1 MKLSYILFAAFAVL
15 LLASS
20 VTAMEAEVDMEA
32 EGDMA
37 VDHPRHH
44 HERLGRNGQPCH
56 PQCRWQCDDPS
67 CPAQCHPV
75 CERPKCQV
83 HCEETPCAACKIHCD
98 KPQCNIRCP
107 KDVCE
112 SDDCPKCETVCA
124 PAKCRTACTAPNAV
138 CTPMCEETKCD
149 WKCKKPTLC
158 PRPKCELVCEK
169 PACAAERHHHRRHH
183 SKRAMA
189 MHALHQFLNST
200 RPFGCCPCNAANVQ
214 ASMIQ
219 AGEAVEGSETMS
231 FLEVM
236 HTIKHRSQE
245 QGEQQCCACST
256 PQN

>member
-1 MKLSYILFAAFAVL
+1 MKSTYL
-15 LLASS
+15 LLS
-20 VTAMEAEVDMEA
+20 VIALVMLGSVAAMDMEVDAEA
-32 EGDMA
+32 A
-37 VDHPRHH
+37 
-44 HERLGRNGQPCH
+44 PCH

-98 KPQCNIRCP
+98 KPQCNVRCP
-107 KDVCE
+107 KDLCE
-112 SDDCPKCETVCA
+112 STDCPKCETVCA

-169 PACAAERHHHRRHH
+169 PACAYKKPTPA
-183 SKRAMA
+183 APA
-189 MHALHQFLNST
+189 NNS
-200 RPFGCCPCNAANVQ
+200 CCACNKANVA
-214 ASMIQ
+214 ASLIQ
-219 AGEAVEGSETMS
+219 AGEAQGEPMS

-236 HTIKHRSQE
+236 HTIKHKQQE
-245 QGEQQCCACST
+245 SGEQQCCACAA
-256 PQN
+256 Q

>member
-1 MKLSYILFAAFAVL
+1 MKLSHFFLLSAVLALLAFA
-15 LLASS
+15 S
-20 VTAMEAEVDMEA
+20 VTAMEVEAGAEA
-32 EGDMA
+32 A
-37 VDHPRHH
+37 
-44 HERLGRNGQPCH
+44 PCH

-112 SDDCPKCETVCA
+112 SEDCPKCETVCA

-169 PACAAERHHHRRHH
+169 PACAAPERPQHPHL
-183 SKRAMA
+183 
-189 MHALHQFLNST
+189 HALHAFLNST

-219 AGEAVEGSETMS
+219 AGESTEGAETMS

-245 QGEQQCCACST
+245 QGEQQCCACSK
-256 PQN
+256 PQ

>member
-1 MKLSYILFAAFAVL
+1 
-15 LLASS
+15 
-20 VTAMEAEVDMEA
+20 MELDQDPAPA
-32 EGDMA
+32 
-37 VDHPRHH
+37 PTK
-44 HERLGRNGQPCH
+44 CH

-107 KDVCE
+107 KELCE
-112 SDDCPKCETVCA
+112 SNDCPKCETVCA
-124 PAKCRTACTAPNAV
+124 PAKCRTACSAPKAS

-169 PACAAERHHHRRHH
+169 PACAYVKPARP
-183 SKRAMA
+183 AFNA
-189 MHALHQFLNST
+189 TNS
-200 RPFGCCPCNAANVQ
+200 CCACNNANVK

-219 AGEAVEGSETMS
+219 AHEQVSGDLAGEPMS
-231 FLEVM
+231 FLEVVANF
-236 HTIKHRSQE
+236 KHR
-245 QGEQQCCACST
+245 EQQGLENCCPCT
-256 PQN
+256 Q

>member
-1 MKLSYILFAAFAVL
+1 MKTTYILFAVIALLFLGSVAAVE
-15 LLASS
+15 
-20 VTAMEAEVDMEA
+20 TEAELEFEQA
-32 EGDMA
+32 PA
-37 VDHPRHH
+37 K
-44 HERLGRNGQPCH
+44 CH

-98 KPQCNIRCP
+98 KPQCNVRCP
-107 KDVCE
+107 KDLCE
-112 SDDCPKCETVCA
+112 AADCPKCETVCA
-124 PAKCRTACTAPNAV
+124 PAKCRTACTAPKPV

-169 PACAAERHHHRRHH
+169 PACAAGAR
-183 SKRAMA
+183 KGKKAA
-189 MHALHQFLNST
+189 AKGQKA
-200 RPFGCCPCNAANVQ
+200 GCCACNASNIK

-219 AGEAVEGSETMS
+219 AGETVTGEAMS

-236 HTIKHRSQE
+236 HHMKHQSQIT
-245 QGEQQCCACST
+245 GEPACCGCDQQ
-256 PQN
+256 

>member
-1 MKLSYILFAAFAVL
+1 MKTTSVLFALFGL
-15 LLASS
+15 LLISS
-20 VTAMEAEVDMEA
+20 VAAMDMEVEA
-32 EGDMA
+32 DGGSPTA
-37 VDHPRHH
+37 
-44 HERLGRNGQPCH
+44 CH

-98 KPQCNIRCP
+98 KPQCNVRCP
-107 KDVCE
+107 KDLCE
-112 SDDCPKCETVCA
+112 STDCPKCETVCA

-169 PACAAERHHHRRHH
+169 PACAYKKPKKERKSNH
-183 SKRAMA
+183 S
-189 MHALHQFLNST
+189 
-200 RPFGCCPCNAANVQ
+200 CCHCSAKNVKH
-214 ASMIQ
+214 SMIQ
-219 AGEAVEGSETMS
+219 AGEAVSGEPMS

-236 HTIKHRSQE
+236 HHMKHLSQVN
-245 QGEQQCCACST
+245 GEPSCCGCADQQ
-256 PQN
+256 

>member
-1 MKLSYILFAAFAVL
+1 MVM
-15 LLASS
+15 LASS
-20 VTAMEAEVDMEA
+20 VLAMDMESEA
-32 EGDMA
+32 A
-37 VDHPRHH
+37 
-44 HERLGRNGQPCH
+44 PCH

-98 KPQCNIRCP
+98 KPQCNVRCP
-107 KDVCE
+107 KDLCE
-112 SDDCPKCETVCA
+112 STDCPKCETVCA

-169 PACAAERHHHRRHH
+169 PACAYQKPQKPNVTQA
-183 SKRAMA
+183 
-189 MHALHQFLNST
+189 
-200 RPFGCCPCNAANVQ
+200 CCQCSAANVK
-214 ASMIQ
+214 ASMLQ
-219 AGEAVEGSETMS
+219 AGEAVSEPMS

-236 HTIKHRSQE
+236 HTMKHSAQE
-245 QGEQQCCACST
+245 SGVAQCCKCA
-256 PQN
+256 Q

>member
-1 MKLSYILFAAFAVL
+1 MKTTYILLGLFAM

-20 VTAMEAEVDMEA
+20 VMAMDMEMEQA
-32 EGDMA
+32 
-37 VDHPRHH
+37 PT
-44 HERLGRNGQPCH
+44 PTKCH

-98 KPQCNIRCP
+98 KPQCNVRCP
-107 KDVCE
+107 KDLCE
-112 SDDCPKCETVCA
+112 STDCPKCETVCA

-169 PACAAERHHHRRHH
+169 PACAYQ
-183 SKRAMA
+183 KPPKP
-189 MHALHQFLNST
+189 QPQNNT
-200 RPFGCCPCNAANVQ
+200 CCQCTAPNVK

-219 AGEAVEGSETMS
+219 AGEAVGEAMS

-236 HTIKHRSQE
+236 HYMKHAAQE
-245 QGEQQCCACST
+245 SGVASCCACA
-256 PQN
+256 

>member
-1 MKLSYILFAAFAVL
+1 MKVIYVLFG
-15 LLASS
+15 LLALLFISS
-20 VTAMEAEVDMEA
+20 VMATEMDMEMDSELDLDLA
-32 EGDMA
+32 MLDPG
-37 VDHPRHH
+37 
-44 HERLGRNGQPCH
+44 NSTSTKCH

-98 KPQCNIRCP
+98 KPQCNVRCP
-107 KDVCE
+107 KDLCE

-169 PACAAERHHHRRHH
+169 PACESVHHNRFNRERDFPRRLGWN
-183 SKRAMA
+183 A
-189 MHALHQFLNST
+189 NT
-200 RPFGCCPCNAANVQ
+200 NCCACNAQNVRF
-214 ASMIQ
+214 SMIQ
-219 AGEAVEGSETMS
+219 AGEAEGEAPS
-231 FLEVM
+231 FLEIM
-236 HTIKHRSQE
+236 HSMKHQSQIE
-245 QGEQQCCACST
+245 GEPACCGCDA
-256 PQN
+256 